1 MLFKTTKIL
10 LTVAGSLIAILML
23 AACQGPPPTQYLLE
37 VTREVTVVV
46 MVTPTPE
53 GDLGAQSVET
63 TETPDTEIAV
73 SSTAT
78 EAAPLPTAT
87 QAATSDSALPG
98 PIINSVIVAEQRFEN
113 GRLFY
118 LQPSDEIWVLENGAD
133 NTGGTWSVYDDNWEE
148 GQPEFDPNIE
158 PPEGLYQP
166 ERGFGKLWRENTQV
180 GDAVGWALE
189 PEVGHVTT
197 YTYVYGGEVNSNNVY
212 VQGPGYHTIDS
223 WYGGT
228 YVFNEADN
236 TWRLEPEE
244 GE

>member
-1 MLFKTTKIL
+1 MQLKSSKIL
-10 LTVAGSLIAILML
+10 LMLAGSIIALVLL
-23 AACQGPPPTQYLLE
+23 AACEGPPPTQYLLE

-46 MVTPTPE
+46 VATPTAE
-53 GDLGAQSVET
+53 GAIDSQSAET
-63 TETPDTEIAV
+63 TDTPDSTDSPAA
-73 SSTAT
+73 TAT
-78 EAAPLPTAT
+78 EAAPVATAT
-87 QAATSDSALPG
+87 EASASALPA

-113 GRLFY
+113 GRMFY

-133 NTGGTWSVYDDNWEE
+133 DTGGTWSIYPNTWQE
-148 GQPEFDPNIE
+148 GEPEFDPNIE
-158 PPEGLYQP
+158 PPEGLFQP
-166 ERGFGKLWRENTQV
+166 ERGFGKLWRENPQV